1 MGFIIIIN
9 RIEIRIMRFSF
20 YQALTIGA
28 LMASQQLVDATEVDE
43 YLMKQQEEEYEP
55 F

>member
-1 MGFIIIIN
+1 
-9 RIEIRIMRFSF
+9 MRFSF

-43 YLMKQQEEEYEP
+43 YFMKQQEEDYEP
-55 F
+55 FYLA